1 VHTPSAFVAGE
12 VVDLLGVP
20 AERVRAVHHGVP
32 PVERGDGGVGR
43 ALAGTDRYVLALGTV
58 EPRKDLPTLVAAF
71 DAVAARDR
79 DLRLVVAGPDGWG
92 LPAFEE
98 AVTRAAHRDRIV
110 RLGWVGAADRA
121 GLLAGAT
128 VFAYPSIYEGF
139 GFPPL
144 EAMSV
149 GVPVV
154 TTTAGALP
162 EVLGN
167 AARFAAP
174 GDIDGLA
181 EALSVVLEDPDVRR
195 DLVDRGRA
203 RVEAYSWDRCADG
216 LLDLYRATVI
226 R

>member
-1 VHTPSAFVAGE
+1 
-12 VVDLLGVP
+12 VD
-20 AERVRAVHHGVP
+20 
-32 PVERGDGGVGR
+32 RGDPVVGR
-43 ALAGTDRYVLALGTV
+43 ALAGTDRYVLALGTI

-71 DAVAARDR
+71 DAVAGGDR

-92 LPAFEE
+92 QAAFDE
-98 AVTRAAHRDRIV
+98 AVGRAAHRDRVV
-110 RLGWVGAADRA
+110 RLGWVDGADRA

-128 VFAYPSIYEGF
+128 VFAYPSLYEGF

-154 TTTAGALP
+154 TTSAGALV
-162 EVLGN
+162 EVLGD

-174 GDIDGLA
+174 GDVDDLA
-181 EALSVVLEDPDVRR
+181 QALLSVLTDLDVRHE
-195 DLVDRGRA
+195 LATLGRA
-203 RVEAYSWDRCADG
+203 RVDAYSWDRCADG
-216 LLDLYRATVI
+216 LVELYRSVL